1 MIYDN
6 KIILYI
12 VTFNKCKYKNVTKK
26 NNLIYCYIFI
36 NVSIKMLL
44 KSKNMIYCNI
54 LNKCKY
60 KNVTKDN
67 KSCSVKDF
75 INTFAS

>member
-1 MIYDN
+1 
-6 KIILYI
+6 
-12 VTFNKCKYKNVTKK
+12 
-26 NNLIYCYIFI
+26 
-36 NVSIKMLL
+36 MLL